1 MFAEEDYV
9 ALRPFPRGPQVG
21 YGPTHTSGPSTHLDY
36 QTALYLELEWLR
48 MEEPFSLPLLALSFA
63 FELDLEGRVV

>member
-1 MFAEEDYV
+1 M
-9 ALRPFPRGPQVG
+9 GC
-21 YGPTHTSGPSTHLDY
+21 GPTHTLGPSTHLDY